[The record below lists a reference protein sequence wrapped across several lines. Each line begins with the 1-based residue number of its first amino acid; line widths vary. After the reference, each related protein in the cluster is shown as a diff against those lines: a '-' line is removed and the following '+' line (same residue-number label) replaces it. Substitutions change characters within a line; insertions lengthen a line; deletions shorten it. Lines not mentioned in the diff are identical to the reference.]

1 MVKRLSKLRFLGIS
15 IDDKAL
21 HKRSNLFEPYACI
34 LDIEED
40 DISLAELANRCRKK
54 NRQFNE
60 WEENVPL
67 AKLTRYLKNN

>member
-15 IDDKAL
+15 IGVKAL

-40 DISLAELANRCRKK
+40 EISLAPLANRCRKK
-54 NRQFNE
+54 RQFYK
-60 WEENVPL
+60 WEGNVPL
-67 AKLTRYLKNN
+67 AKLARYLKNN

>member
-1 MVKRLSKLRFLGIS
+1 MVKRFSKLRFLGIS
-15 IDDKAL
+15 IDVKAL

-54 NRQFNE
+54 RQFNE

-67 AKLTRYLKNN
+67 AKLARYLKNN